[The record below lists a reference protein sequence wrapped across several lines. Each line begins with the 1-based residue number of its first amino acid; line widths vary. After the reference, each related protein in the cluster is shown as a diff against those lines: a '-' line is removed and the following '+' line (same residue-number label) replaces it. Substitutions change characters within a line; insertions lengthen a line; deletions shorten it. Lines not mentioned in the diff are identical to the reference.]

1 MDKRKENGGH
11 STRSNNPNDKRRN
24 PARKM
29 LEKYLKEEFSQDK
42 LTTLL
47 NKLYKDGLEKDTK
60 AATLFLSYVM
70 GKPKESIDITSNDET
85 LGAQFNLSQLNETE
99 LNALLKLHGRSDTS
113 SKS

>member
-1 MDKRKENGGH
+1 
-11 STRSNNPNDKRRN
+11 
-24 PARKM
+24 
-29 LEKYLKEEFSQDK
+29 LQ
-42 LTTLL
+42 
-47 NKLYKDGLEKDTK
+47 KDTK

-113 SKS
+113 TDS